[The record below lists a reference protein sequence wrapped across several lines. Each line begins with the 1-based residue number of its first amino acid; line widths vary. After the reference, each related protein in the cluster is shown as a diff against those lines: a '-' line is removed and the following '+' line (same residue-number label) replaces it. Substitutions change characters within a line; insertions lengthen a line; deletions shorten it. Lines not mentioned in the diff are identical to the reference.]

1 MNLYEPKHLADS
13 MRVVRKN
20 TIAIAEDIPEAQYDY
35 RPTHDSR
42 SVRET
47 LLHMASMTLF
57 DLHIHEEQ
65 KRTSMEGFDFA
76 GFFAGLPTNEKCS
89 LSKAEILAVLRDG
102 GERWCDW
109 VEKLPEARAVEFVTR
124 GGAGPGDKSR
134 FEMLIGSKEH
144 EIHHRAQ
151 LMVIERLLGIV
162 PHLTQNRQRPQESA
176 QRSTT

>member
-1 MNLYEPKHLADS
+1 M
-13 MRVVRKN
+13 
-20 TIAIAEDIPEAQYDY
+20 AIA
-35 RPTHDSR
+35 TSR
-42 SVRET
+42 AGRN
-47 LLHMASMTLF
+47 LMA
-57 DLHIHEEQ
+57 
-65 KRTSMEGFDFA
+65 A
-76 GFFAGLPTNEKCS
+76 GSELPTNEKCS
-89 LSKAEILAVLRDG
+89 LPKAEILAVLREG

-134 FEMLIGSKEH
+134 FEMLIGSKEP

-162 PHLTQNRQRPQESA
+162 PHLTRNRQRPQESA

>member
-35 RPTHDSR
+35 RPTQDSR

-65 KRTSMEGFDFA
+65 RRTSMEGFDFR

-89 LSKAEILAVLRDG
+89 LPKSESVCQRQTLGTSASKTATITATLRTSTIAFVLATTV
-102 GERWCDW
+102 
-109 VEKLPEARAVEFVTR
+109 AV
-124 GGAGPGDKSR
+124 P
-134 FEMLIGSKEH
+134 L
-144 EIHHRAQ
+144 
-151 LMVIERLLGIV
+151 
-162 PHLTQNRQRPQESA
+162 SA
-176 QRSTT
+176 IRM

>member
-35 RPTHDSR
+35 RPTQDSR

-65 KRTSMEGFDFA
+65 KRTSMEGFDFR
-76 GFFAGLPTNEKCS
+76 GFFAELPTNEKCS
-89 LSKAEILAVLRDG
+89 LPKAEVLAVLRDG
-102 GERWCDW
+102 RTLVRLGR
-109 VEKLPEARAVEFVTR
+109 EAPRSAGGRVRNTR
-124 GGAGPGDKSR
+124 RGRSRGQKPLRDADRQQGA
-134 FEMLIGSKEH
+134 
-144 EIHHRAQ
+144 
-151 LMVIERLLGIV
+151 
-162 PHLTQNRQRPQESA
+162 
-176 QRSTT
+176 

>member
-35 RPTHDSR
+35 RPTQDSR

-65 KRTSMEGFDFA
+65 KRTSMEGF
-76 GFFAGLPTNEKCS
+76 
-89 LSKAEILAVLRDG
+89 
-102 GERWCDW
+102 
-109 VEKLPEARAVEFVTR
+109 EFVTR

-162 PHLTQNRQRPQESA
+162 PHLTRNRQRPQESA

>member
-1 MNLYEPKHLADS
+1 
-13 MRVVRKN
+13 
-20 TIAIAEDIPEAQYDY
+20 
-35 RPTHDSR
+35 
-42 SVRET
+42 
-47 LLHMASMTLF
+47 
-57 DLHIHEEQ
+57 
-65 KRTSMEGFDFA
+65 MEGFDFR

-89 LSKAEILAVLRDG
+89 LPKSEIVAVLRDG
-102 GERWCDW
+102 GEHWCHW

-162 PHLTQNRQRPQESA
+162 PHLTRNRQRPQESA

>member
-20 TIAIAEDIPEAQYDY
+20 TIAIAEDITEAQYDY

-65 KRTSMEGFDFA
+65 KRTSMEGLISGGSSPDFRPTRNARFLKPRSWQCCATGENA
-76 GFFAGLPTNEKCS
+76 GA
-89 LSKAEILAVLRDG
+89 
-102 GERWCDW
+102 
-109 VEKLPEARAVEFVTR
+109 
-124 GGAGPGDKSR
+124 
-134 FEMLIGSKEH
+134 IGS
-144 EIHHRAQ
+144 
-151 LMVIERLLGIV
+151 
-162 PHLTQNRQRPQESA
+162 
-176 QRSTT
+176 RSSPKRGQSSS

>member
-1 MNLYEPKHLADS
+1 MTLYKPKQLAES

-35 RPTHDSR
+35 RPTPDSR

-65 KRTSMEGFDFA
+65 RRTSMEGFDFRQY
-76 GFFAGLPTNEKCS
+76 FAGLPTSEKCS
-89 LSKAEILAVLRDG
+89 LPKAEILAVLRDG
-102 GERWCDW
+102 GEHWCDW
-109 VEKLPEARAVEFVTR
+109 VEKLPEAQAVEFVAR

-162 PHLTQNRQRPQESA
+162 PHLTRNRQRPQESS
-176 QRSTT
+176 QRTTT

>member
-35 RPTHDSR
+35 RPTQDSR

-65 KRTSMEGFDFA
+65 RRTSMEGFDFRE
-76 GFFAGLPTNEKCS
+76 FFAGLPTNEKCS
-89 LSKAEILAVLRDG
+89 LPKAEILAVLRDEVAPDSWLGATSLVQRDELARVLPTTHMEAAQMFG
-102 GERWCDW
+102 G
-109 VEKLPEARAVEFVTR
+109 LA
-124 GGAGPGDKSR
+124 
-134 FEMLIGSKEH
+134 IG
-144 EIHHRAQ
+144 
-151 LMVIERLLGIV
+151 
-162 PHLTQNRQRPQESA
+162 
-176 QRSTT
+176 